1 MQPRVRFWRALHGL
15 PVDRPPVAAVN
26 TTATASQM
34 EAVQAWFP
42 EAYREA
48 GPMARLAAAAYEQFG
63 LETVGLPFDQC
74 VEAEV
79 WGCEVRYGGRFDPL
93 SVVSH
98 PYTLD
103 QPPPF
108 PPDFLSRGR
117 IPAVLEALRRLRSQ
131 VGAQVTVIGRVIGPF
146 TTAGYWIGTDEL
158 LVQSVLAAE
167 KVSRLMEVARQ
178 GAAMLAEAM
187 VAAGADIICVED
199 MTASG
204 DMISPETYRNLV
216 LPHHQW
222 LFANIPV
229 PGILHICGH
238 VDRQIEAMAESGAA
252 GLSIDAVTNLATARL
267 KVAGKGPKDHVTLIG
282 NVPPTAV
289 LLQGTPE
296 RIRQAVQQALG
307 EGIGILAPG
316 CGIPVQT
323 PASNLRTFVEAGR
336 ELGIMAARDR
346 LAASASMP
354 RALPNAVSAGTAAA
368 GHLSA
373 TVTVFRRYDVE
384 LARERGESVR
394 TFAHSPLA
402 VPQDESRALLAR
414 VVEAVVAGSAEE
426 VSRAVERALSIL
438 PPLEVIEK
446 GLVAGMNETGRLWS
460 DGEYFLPQVILAAD
474 ALQAGM
480 RRCEKAMG
488 AQRQAKG
495 LVVSHV
501 AEGDIHTIGKN
512 IVKSLLEAYGYRV
525 IDLGIDVPT
534 DKVVAAVRHYR
545 PQLLV
550 GHALMTT
557 TMSAFPRTAAALQA
571 EGLELPFACGGG
583 AVTQEFCESF
593 PLGVYGEKAIE
604 APAIAQAAAEGAT
617 WQELRRRFHKK

>member
-15 PVDRPPVAAVN
+15 PMDRPPVAAVN

-98 PYTLD
+98 PYPLD
-103 QPPPF
+103 HPPPF

-117 IPAVLEALRRLRSQ
+117 IPAVLEALRRLRSR

-323 PASNLRTFVEAGR
+323 PASNLRTFVQAGR

-384 LARERGESVR
+384 LARDRRESVR
-394 TFAHSPLA
+394 IFAHSPLA

-480 RRCEKAMG
+480 RLCEKAMG

-512 IVKSLLEAYGYRV
+512 IVKSLLEAYGYKV

-557 TMSAFPRTAAALQA
+557 TMSAFPRTAAALRT